1 MTDSERSVSNE
12 LDRDIG
18 LVGAIALGV
27 GTMIAAGIFVL
38 SGLAVSN
45 VGAAAIISFLLAGVV
60 AGFTALAY
68 AEFASLYPE
77 SGGGYAYV
85 ANVFDS
91 DLTYIV
97 GWSIILGYPASAAF
111 YLASFA
117 SWFER
122 FIYPALHIPQ
132 AVPYW
137 LSGVLVLSLLVGVNL
152 KGTEE
157 TGMFQVVVTGL
168 KVALIV
174 LFLFGGL
181 QALDMSV
188 VRESF
193 TGNITQFAQLGVTTT
208 LVFIT
213 FFGFEA
219 IATNAEEIED
229 PGRTIPRAIFISMG
243 FVSVVYALVVL
254 VIVLAI
260 NDQTFLARLA
270 EQVGQVSGIEAARE
284 YVATHGE
291 VSMAYASQYY
301 LGDIG
306 FYVIIVGALL
316 SMISAANATIL
327 AGSRVKLAM
336 SRRGHL
342 PAVFG
347 DLSDRFNTPY
357 ASVLLTGG
365 LILFYILVF
374 SVLFG
379 TPPGSESATTPLGIH
394 LGLHSIAHFADFMLL
409 AGLIFV
415 NVALIQSRRKEPD
428 LDRGF
433 EVPLVPW
440 IPILA
445 ILANLVL
452 VTQVE
457 PKALVIGLIAEL
469 VGIAF
474 WFGYLKRTRAEDS
487 KDIAPT
493 IASRS
498 QVTACERD
506 ERLLV
511 PVARTENVEQLMA
524 TAIDVARARDAE
536 LLVMSAVTIPEQTPF
551 ERADR
556 FVDEE
561 ETIVNEAMAFADGT
575 GVPVQGLVR
584 VGHHPEDIIL
594 HTLDQHDCD
603 AVLMGWSGAGR
614 RRRRDIVVGST
625 VDDVVREADADVL
638 VERVGEVADD
648 AIDSILVPTA
658 GGPHAKLAGAVAA
671 AIARTEDAP
680 CAVVHV
686 LDSDASDAAREAAQ
700 AVVEETA
707 AAIDHAAVETRVLSG
722 DDVTERLLEE
732 TANHDVTIIGA
743 TERSRLRQVVFGVLP
758 ETIGR
763 KARNTTIMVRAQPGT
778 TTRVARQLRRWLPG
792 D

>member
-1 MTDSERSVSNE
+1 MSESDRSVSNE

-18 LVGAIALGV
+18 LIGAISLGM

-45 VGAAAIISFLLAGVV
+45 VGAAAIVSFLLAGVV

-68 AEFASLYPE
+68 AEFSALYPE

-122 FIYPALHIPQ
+122 FLYPALNIPQ
-132 AVPYW
+132 AIPYW
-137 LSGVLVLSLLVGVNL
+137 ISGIAVLGLLVAVNL

-157 TGMFQVVVTGL
+157 TGMFQIVVTGL
-168 KVALIV
+168 KVALIL

-181 QALDMSV
+181 QAFDASV
-188 VRESF
+188 IRTSF
-193 TGNITQFAQLGVTTT
+193 ANNITQFAEIGVTTT

-219 IATNAEEIED
+219 IATNAEEIKE
-229 PGRTIPRAIFISMG
+229 PGRNIPRAIFISMG
-243 FVSVVYALVVL
+243 LVSVVYALVVL
-254 VIVLAI
+254 VIVFAI
-260 NDQTFLARLA
+260 NDQTFLTRLA
-270 EQVGQVSGIEAARE
+270 QQVGEISGVEQARQ
-284 YVATHGE
+284 YVASHGE

-301 LGDIG
+301 LGNIG

-342 PAVFG
+342 PDVFN
-347 DLSDRFNTPY
+347 DLSEKYNTPY
-357 ASVLLTGG
+357 ASVLFTGG

-379 TPPGSESATTPLGIH
+379 TPPGSESGSTPLGIH

-415 NVALIQSRRKEPD
+415 NIALIRSRQKEPD
-428 LDRGF
+428 LDRSF
-433 EVPLVPW
+433 TVPLVPW
-440 IPILA
+440 IPAIA

-457 PKALVIGLIAEL
+457 TKALIIGLIAEA
-469 VGIAF
+469 VGVVF
-474 WFGYLKRTRAEDS
+474 WFGWMRRAREHGDDEERS
-487 KDIAPT
+487 PT
-493 IASRS
+493 ISSRS
-498 QVTACERD
+498 QVTTRER
-506 ERLLV
+506 EEQLLV
-511 PVARTENVEQLMA
+511 PIARTENVKQLMR
-524 TAIDVARARDAE
+524 TAIDIAKDRNAE
-536 LLVMSAVTIPEQTPF
+536 ILVMSAVTVPAQTPF
-551 ERADR
+551 NRADR

-561 ETIVNEAMAFADGT
+561 KDVVDKAMALTDGSD
-575 GVPVQGLVR
+575 VPVHGLVR
-584 VGHHPEDIIL
+584 VGHDPDETIL
-594 HTLDQHDCD
+594 HTIDQHDCD
-603 AVLMGWSGAGR
+603 AVLMGWGGEGNHR
-614 RRRRDIVVGST
+614 RSVDIGST
-625 VDDVVREADADVL
+625 VDDVVQQAEADVL
-638 VERVGEVADD
+638 VERIGPDAGDEV
-648 AIDSILVPTA
+648 DSILVPTA
-658 GGPHAKLAGAVAA
+658 GGEHAQLAAEVAN
-671 AIARTEDAP
+671 AIARSEGATCTVAH
-680 CAVVHV
+680 VVSSGDERDH
-686 LDSDASDAAREAAQ
+686 AQEALQ
-700 AVVEETA
+700 ETA
-707 AAIDHAAVETRVLSG
+707 DVIDQQSVETEILVGADISDRILQ
-722 DDVTERLLEE
+722 E
-732 TANHDVTIIGA
+732 TANHDVTVVGA
-743 TERSRLRQVVFGVLP
+743 TRQSRVRQIVFGAIP
-758 ETIGR
+758 ERIGR
-763 KARNTTIMVRAQPGT
+763 RAQNITIMAKRRTGATARLVGKVRQW
-778 TTRVARQLRRWLPG
+778 VSG